1 MIKHIVKK
9 NSLFKPAHY
18 FIFFTIVIIVI
29 IWYLYDNPRIN
40 AIRTQLSQ
48 AHDINMLLS
57 ANLDLEKQNKKLSEK
72 IVKLERVAN
81 IDNETSINLQNEI
94 KLLQEDIFNLRRELT
109 FYQGIITAS
118 SYSRGL
124 NIQGLHIE
132 ATHKKGFFKYKL
144 VLTNIGKS
152 DKVAEVYIDMKVEGK
167 DKSGFRTLKQSEI
180 SVGTENTNR
189 IKIRNFERVEGNFN
203 IPDGFQPIRVLV
215 DLKEHDGEKLRL
227 HRVFDWQT
235 GEA

>member
-9 NSLFKPAHY
+9 NPRFKPTHY
-18 FIFFTIVIIVI
+18 FVFFTIVIIVI
-29 IWYLYDNPRIN
+29 VWYLYDNPRFN

-48 AHDINMLLS
+48 AHDINMLLN
-57 ANLDLEKQNKKLSEK
+57 ANLDLEKQNKKLGEK
-72 IVKLERVAN
+72 ILKLERVAN
-81 IDNETSINLQNEI
+81 VDNKTSLRLQNEI
-94 KLLQEDIFNLRRELT
+94 KSLQEEIFNLRRELI

-132 ATHKKGFFKYKL
+132 ATRKKGFFKYKL

-152 DKVAEVYIDMKVEGK
+152 DKVAEISIDMKVEGK
-167 DKSGFRTLKQSEI
+167 DKSGFRTLKLSEI
-180 SVGTENTNR
+180 SAGTEYTNR

-203 IPDGFQPIRVLV
+203 IPDGFRPLRVLV
-215 DLKEHDGEKLRL
+215 DLKEHDGETLRL

-235 GEA
+235 GET

>member
-1 MIKHIVKK
+1 
-9 NSLFKPAHY
+9 
-18 FIFFTIVIIVI
+18 
-29 IWYLYDNPRIN
+29 
-40 AIRTQLSQ
+40 
-48 AHDINMLLS
+48 MLLNT
-57 ANLDLEKQNKKLSEK
+57 NLDLEKQNKKLGEK
-72 IVKLERVAN
+72 ILKLERVAN
-81 IDNETSINLQNEI
+81 VDNKTSLRLQNEI
-94 KLLQEDIFNLRRELT
+94 KSLQELIFNLRRELT

-132 ATHKKGFFKYKL
+132 ATRRKGFFKYKL

-152 DKVAEVYIDMKVEGK
+152 DKVAEVSIDMKVEGK
-167 DKSGFRTLKQSEI
+167 DKSGFRTLKLSEI
-180 SVGTENTNR
+180 SAATEYTNR

-203 IPDGFQPIRVLV
+203 IPDGFRPLRVLV